1 MSEKTE
7 EILIYLSIIYFHHT
21 SVLYRLLHSKYK
33 LPLHNLLLSSCVLRS
48 EVMAGSL
55 QYSSLMSRV
64 ELNPTERLLL
74 GAASSTAA
82 VSSCRGWVQ
91 TSSSWQLLTSLLLTT
106 ATSDLLRRATPASRL
121 TWAGAASQVSR
132 MPGASVLTGARLTLV
147 TRDPVLAERH
157 VAPCTCP
164 HRRGWR
170 KAE

>member
-1 MSEKTE
+1 M
-7 EILIYLSIIYFHHT
+7 
-21 SVLYRLLHSKYK
+21 YRLLHSKYK
-33 LPLHNLLLSSCVLRS
+33 LPLHSLLLSSCVLRS

-74 GAASSTAA
+74 GAAS
-82 VSSCRGWVQ
+82 VSSSRGWVQ

-132 MPGASVLTGARLTLV
+132 MPGASVLTRVRVTLV

-157 VAPCTCP
+157 VTTCTCP
-164 HRRGWR
+164 QRRGWR